1 MKHKT
6 IKKHQQQATK
16 TQKNSQKRNETETIQ
31 KRNDKNA
38 KTQKRKK
45 IQKGMS
51 PENAKKNTEGNVTLP
66 PSPPRLKTGGGK
78 VKRQSV

>member
-16 TQKNSQKRNETETIQ
+16 TQKNSQKRNKTETTQ

-38 KTQKRKK
+38 KKYRNEMEKTQKKYR
-45 IQKGMS
+45 GECC
-51 PENAKKNTEGNVTLP
+51 PP
-66 PSPPRLKTGGGK
+66 PFPSPFKNGGGM
-78 VKRQSV
+78 VKR

>member
-16 TQKNSQKRNETETIQ
+16 TQKNSQKRNKTETTQ

-38 KTQKRKK
+38 KTKK
-45 IQKGMS
+45 C
-51 PENAKKNTEGNVTLP
+51 KKNTEGNVTLP
-66 PSPPRLKTGGGK
+66 PSPPRLKTGGGW
-78 VKRQSV
+78 